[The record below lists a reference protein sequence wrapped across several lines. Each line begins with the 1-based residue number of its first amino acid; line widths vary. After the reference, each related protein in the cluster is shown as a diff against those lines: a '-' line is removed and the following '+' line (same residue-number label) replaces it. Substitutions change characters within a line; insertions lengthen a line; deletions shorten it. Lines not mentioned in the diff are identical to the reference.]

1 MQIKQQFFVHGAGY
15 LQNAIII
22 GYHREYMFHNLL
34 TDLGYT
40 VLDIDYRV
48 VMDAILEPEFTDL
61 WVVKIC
67 RTKLMVKNTW

>member
-1 MQIKQQFFVHGAGY
+1 MALVICKMP
-15 LQNAIII
+15 III
-22 GYHREYMFHNLL
+22 EVTIENTFHNLL

-40 VLDIDYRV
+40 VLDIDYRGRM

-61 WVVKIC
+61 WVKIC

>member
-1 MQIKQQFFVHGAGY
+1 MLTGTNLNYNANKAAILFVHGAVI
-15 LQNAIII
+15 NI
-22 GYHREYMFHNLL
+22 GSYHREYMFHNLL

-40 VLDIDYRV
+40 VLISIIEEV

-67 RTKLMVKNTW
+67 RPN

>member
-1 MQIKQQFFVHGAGY
+1 
-15 LQNAIII
+15 
-22 GYHREYMFHNLL
+22 MFHNLL

-40 VLDIDYRV
+40 VLDDYREAM

-67 RTKLMVKNTW
+67 RTKLMVKILGRKLRN